1 MGAILLF
8 RFAKNIYLEIS
19 AQLPLG
25 SILDAEAKSAREVTF
40 ASSCSHG
47 TSITFLLK
55 QQHQLQNKM
64 FTLHNKEKDS

>member
-1 MGAILLF
+1 MRAILLF

-19 AQLPLG
+19 ATATG
-25 SILDAEAKSAREVTF
+25 SILDAEAKSAREVMF